1 MLHLFKQYALIIL
14 GIFLTTSLSFNI
26 YFYKNLKAIKTSYNN
41 LETRHT
47 TTIFALQNTEILVRY
62 YKNMPSTLSKED
74 MIKYHQF
81 GDTLIHSQLGIY
93 NRPNL

>member
-14 GIFLTTSLSFNI
+14 GIFLITSLIFNI
-26 YFYKNLKAIKTSYNN
+26 YFYKNLKVIETSYNN

-81 GDTLIHSQLGIY
+81 GDTLIHSQLGLY
-93 NRPNL
+93 NCPNL

>member
-14 GIFLTTSLSFNI
+14 GIFLTISLIFNI
-26 YFYKNLKAIKTSYNN
+26 YFYKNLKVIETSYNN